1 MLVGWLLL
9 VTQLV
14 ECFASVGTDRLS
26 GLTSSLLICLLEEP
40 CGCLQTRRP
49 SVRFFVSLCW
59 LLNGCEPRGKTLNLC
74 LSGNCSALLRCR
86 LRQSVEPYLEPRW
99 LPAAWEEFAVAPR
112 CGGPREGLLKN
123 SACYSVLTAV
133 CRVGD
138 QLDSQSEAQTGS
150 SGEEVQ
156 RETYV

>member
-1 MLVGWLLL
+1 MC
-9 VTQLV
+9 TQRKNL
-14 ECFASVGTDRLS
+14 EP
-26 GLTSSLLICLLEEP
+26 SSL
-40 CGCLQTRRP
+40 
-49 SVRFFVSLCW
+49 W
-59 LLNGCEPRGKTLNLC
+59 

-112 CGGPREGLLKN
+112 CGCPREGLLKN
-123 SACYSVLTAV
+123 SACHSVLTAV

-156 RETYV
+156 RENPYCPPVRVWKPGKRRVWFEALRVGLIQDSQTHRLYCSWSVCLWHSVWGCWSLWRL